1 MIYKLLAVI
10 LLVTLVSGVPIE
22 DFFPFNGT
30 KVCLIDATTGLIHV
44 SNTDDSGVPI
54 TNVSPSD
61 CPEFRLSPN
70 DDASSPIISLSIPFP
85 FFNKRFRNVLVSAIT
100 KYVQRIII

>member
-44 SNTDDSGVPI
+44 SNTLDDSGVLI
-54 TNVSPSD
+54 TDVNPSD

-70 DDASSPIISLSIPFP
+70 DDASSQNINLSIPFP
-85 FFNKRFRNVLVSAIT
+85 FFNKRFRNVFVSAIL
-100 KYVQRIII
+100 